1 MGDANPDQRQSR
13 RLGPPPSVLLAILV
27 TLALVLFLGWPR
39 WESHLQCQ
47 LQSQAIQIAADILRA
62 LEEYADDHNFTYCLS
77 VDELIYD
84 GYLSELPV
92 NPYSSSPVRIIGE
105 GDDIEAGDISYIPE
119 NLVYGGQHAR
129 GFILMVFGPENEVP
143 AVGEGYSDFDLPEW
157 IDTDR
162 IEFLLRRGS

>member
-1 MGDANPDQRQSR
+1 MGDFQPDGGRNR
-13 RLGPPPSVLLAILV
+13 RFRRTAVAVVVLLAL
-27 TLALVLFLGWPR
+27 TGALLLCGKPFWDVQV
-39 WESHLQCQ
+39 QCQ
-47 LQSQAIQIAADILRA
+47 LQSQAIQNAADIHRA